1 MVELDA
7 IDTFFSAFPGFAYN
21 RQNSSPKEFYRM
33 CDEFGW
39 SKNADGS
46 VPPEREQTWKDFRV
60 AMVNTFNTVF
70 GTDANDPAAWE
81 RICVY
86 LGTNPLPEGLESLR
100 QVWLQSQCVFIGSQI
115 DHYQHVVRTHV
126 NLADMLDCNR
136 VDESVRTFATED
148 ELREYT
154 IHEGRYFPKEDA
166 YAGGLLKYLLR
177 EIHNQY
183 HGKRGGR
190 RKKDRKS
197 NKKGSGSMKSF

>member
-7 IDTFFSAFPGFAYN
+7 IDTFFSAFPDFAYN
-21 RQNSSPKEFYRM
+21 RQNPSPKEFYHM

-46 VPPEREQTWKDFRV
+46 MPPKREQAWQDFRV
-60 AMVNTFNTVF
+60 AMVNTFNSVF
-70 GTDANDPAAWE
+70 GTDGNDPAAWE

-86 LGTNPLPEGLESLR
+86 LGTDPLSEGLESLR
-100 QVWLQSQCVFIGSQI
+100 QVCFQSQRAFIGSQI
-115 DHYQHVVRTHV
+115 DRYQHVVRTHV

-136 VDESVRTFATED
+136 VGESVRTFATE
-148 ELREYT
+148 EKLKVYT
-154 IHEGRYFPKEDA
+154 IREGRYFPKEEA

-183 HGKRGGR
+183 HGKRGRR
-190 RKKDRKS
+190 RKKDRTS
-197 NKKGSGSMKSF
+197 NKIRSEPMKSI